1 MGSPGRQNCTI
12 AHHACV
18 MMICIYIFFENREKV
33 GGVILLVV
41 VVELWMFSN
50 KYLKLKTM
58 PTIIVNVE
66 HRGHGMNFPELR
78 FQGDITIEKMKMNL
92 MMKTG
97 TEPQNMELSVIYDN
111 ESKEEVLLAD
121 DTKTLD
127 DYDIVSG

>member
-1 MGSPGRQNCTI
+1 
-12 AHHACV
+12 
-18 MMICIYIFFENREKV
+18 
-33 GGVILLVV
+33 
-41 VVELWMFSN
+41 
-50 KYLKLKTM
+50 M

-66 HRGHGMNFPELR
+66 HRGLGMNFPELR

-97 TEPQNMELSVIYDN
+97 TEPQNMELSVVYDN

-127 DYDIVSG
+127 DYDIVSGMNFIIVDTSEASISNNLNINDVI